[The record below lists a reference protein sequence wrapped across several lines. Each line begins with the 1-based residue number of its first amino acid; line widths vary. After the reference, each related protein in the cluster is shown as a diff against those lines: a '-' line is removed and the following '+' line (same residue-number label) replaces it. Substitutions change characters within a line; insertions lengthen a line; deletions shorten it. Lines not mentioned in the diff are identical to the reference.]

1 MRKILST
8 LLLGLCL
15 FASAQDC
22 NIPITPIVT
31 PTVENEHSVQV
42 EQYLINRLRTLVNN
56 SSSISGIGGNQF
68 AIAASYDILGK
79 SIVSGSTVKIV
90 YDLQVTLFI
99 VDLKGK
105 NIFTSYSTEL
115 KGVGDNETKALI
127 NVFRRLNI
135 NNKEIQDF
143 VSQGRDK
150 IVAHYDKSYPQIISS
165 AKSLAA
171 MKNYEAAISKL
182 MSVPECCKGYAVV
195 YEALK
200 LVYQQFVNQHCN
212 ENLAQ
217 ARAAWVASPNSEG
230 ASTAGVFLS
239 EIYPDAACYQDA
251 MALYTEIKKR
261 MGDIWKFEMKR
272 WSDSISLEQQRINAM
287 RDIYIAYANAQT
299 KQEITVF
306 WK

>member
-8 LLLGLCL
+8 LLLGFCL
-15 FASAQDC
+15 TTTAQDC
-22 NIPITPIVT
+22 NITIVPIVT
-31 PTVENEHSVQV
+31 PTSENEHSAQV
-42 EQYLINRLRTLVNN
+42 EQYLSNRLSTLVNN
-56 SSSISGIGGNQF
+56 SSGISGVGENQF

-79 SIVSGSTVKIV
+79 SIVPGSPVKIV

-105 NIFTSYSTEL
+105 TIFTSYTTEL

-135 NNKEIQDF
+135 NNKDILAF

-150 IVAHYDKSYPQIISS
+150 IIAYYDKAYPQIIAS
-165 AKSLAA
+165 AKLLAA
-171 MKNYEAAISKL
+171 MKNYDAAINKL
-182 MSVPECCKGYAVV
+182 MSVPECCKGYPAVS
-195 YEALK
+195 ETLK
-200 LVYQQFVNQHCN
+200 QVYQQFVNQHCN

-217 ARAAWVASPNSEG
+217 ARAAWIASPNSEG

-251 MALYTEIKKR
+251 MALFTDIKKR

-272 WSDSISLEQQRINAM
+272 WNDSISLEQQRINAM
-287 RDIYIAYANAQT
+287 RDISIAYANAQA
-299 KQEITVF
+299 KQEVTVF